1 MIFYVADYMK
11 RVEVEPSM
19 GHGQSSN
26 KQSSNIGVATP
37 NARKRKAEKEKAVP
51 FNWDTLRKQVQSKDG
66 TAGSSREAMDSLD
79 YEAMRN
85 ADVREISDAIKERGM
100 SNILAE
106 RMKVRLMVINDN
118 W

>member
-1 MIFYVADYMK
+1 MNFFVADDRK

-19 GHGQSSN
+19 GQGQSFD
-26 KQSSNIGVATP
+26 KQSRNIGVATP
-37 NARKRKAEKEKAVP
+37 NARKRKAEKEKAEP

-85 ADVREISDAIKERGM
+85 ADVHEISEAIKERGM
-100 SNILAE
+100 SKILAE
-106 RMKVRLMVINDN
+106 RMKVGLMIVNDYQ
-118 W
+118 